1 MGFIN
6 PGRDKYGR
14 TVGQRK
20 RSAPRVRGGKRRP
33 IPEISISATSSAAS
47 SRAVTPTSQG
57 NLMQPPQPQPQPQPP
72 PPPARPPP
80 TLESLPTE
88 LLQEIFLF
96 ALNPSLP
103 AASRALSTVLTGP
116 HLRRRYLHEHRHC
129 ADDLSRVFTAR
140 FFTAEFLEDYER
152 LFTRL
157 DAAGTWLPLRL
168 LYEDSGDLIAALI
181 DRGAKWDPDAYD
193 AVLEGV
199 REALVELREGVVG
212 AALRDEG
219 VVVDTNCLR
228 VAVAA
233 GVGRPILEVLVER
246 GADAGDVRVWRAA
259 LDHRDNAV
267 EWLFTKAAP
276 PGEVLGELMGR

>member
-1 MGFIN
+1 M
-6 PGRDKYGR
+6 
-14 TVGQRK
+14 T
-20 RSAPRVRGGKRRP
+20 RSV
-33 IPEISISATSSAAS
+33 SASTSAAS
-47 SRAVTPTSQG
+47 SRAAQR
-57 NLMQPPQPQPQPQPP
+57 PPPPP
-72 PPPARPPP
+72 PPPARSPP
-80 TLESLPTE
+80 TLQSLPTE

-96 ALNPSLP
+96 SLNPSLP
-103 AASRALSTVLTGP
+103 AASHALSTVLTGP

-140 FFTAEFLEDYER
+140 FFNAEFLEDYER
-152 LFTRL
+152 IFSKL

-168 LYEDSGDLIAALI
+168 LYEDSGDLISALI
-181 DRGAKWDPDAYD
+181 DRGARWDPDAYD

-199 REALVELREGVVG
+199 REALRELREGVVE
-212 AALRDEG
+212 AVLRDEG

-233 GVGRPILEVLVER
+233 GVGTPILEVLVER
-246 GADAGDVRVWRAA
+246 GADAGDARVWKAA
-259 LDHRDNAV
+259 LDDHDDAI